1 MMAEPVPEVMSMNA
15 DKRDPFYSIVVP
27 VYNSEHTLL
36 ELYERTVRV
45 MEAMGESFEMVLVE
59 DCGTDRSWQVLQAIA
74 QRDERVSAIQLL
86 RNYGQASATMCGLR
100 YSVGQIVV
108 TLDDDLQNPPEEI
121 PILVRALEN
130 DPELDVVIGIPRE
143 KQHAFWRRLGSEIVN
158 AINSFAVKKDRS
170 LKFSGFRAMRR
181 IVVDRLVE
189 LNVPQPAIGVL
200 LCSITPRIANI
211 AVRHEPRSTGRS
223 GYTIAKILGLTL
235 SNFLTFS
242 DFPLRFLAMVGVVG
256 ILASLAYGIALVVR
270 FVMGG
275 IGVPGWM
282 TIALL
287 LIAMSGFSFFAFGL
301 IGEYLLRILQS
312 AQNTPQ
318 YVVRQQIEGE
328 SREDRQ
334 EPVAAAV
341 TPMVSNESNGQTTES
356 GTDGKP

>member
-1 MMAEPVPEVMSMNA
+1 MSMNT
-15 DKRDPFYSIVVP
+15 DKRDPIHSIVVP

-36 ELYERTVRV
+36 ELYERIVRV
-45 MEAMGESFEMVLVE
+45 MEAMGQSFEMVFVE
-59 DCGTDRSWQVLQAIA
+59 DCGADRSWQVLQAIA

-86 RNYGQASATMCGLR
+86 RNYGQASATLCGLR
-100 YSVGQIVV
+100 YAVGQIVV

-121 PILVRALEN
+121 PLLVRALEN
-130 DPELDVVIGIPRE
+130 DPALDVVIGIPRE

-256 ILASLAYGIALVVR
+256 ILASLAYGIVLIVR
-270 FVMGG
+270 FAMGG
-275 IGVPGWM
+275 ISVPGWT

-318 YVVRQQIEGE
+318 YVVRQQIEGQAGE
-328 SREDRQ
+328 DAGQPTSSISDGRPTGWSHSRVGEADTHR
-334 EPVAAAV
+334 
-341 TPMVSNESNGQTTES
+341 GL
-356 GTDGKP
+356 

>member
-1 MMAEPVPEVMSMNA
+1 MST
-15 DKRDPFYSIVVP
+15 DRSDVCFSIVVP
-27 VYNSEHTLL
+27 VYNSEQTLPQ
-36 ELYERTVRV
+36 LYERLVQV
-45 MEAMGESFEMVLVE
+45 MKGMGASFELVFVE

-74 QRDERVSAIQLL
+74 QEDKRVRVIQLL

-100 YSVGQIVV
+100 YSVGRIVI
-108 TLDDDLQNPPEEI
+108 TIDDDLQNPPEEI
-121 PILVRALEN
+121 PILARSLEN

-158 AINSFAVKKDRS
+158 SINSLAVKKDRS

-189 LNVPQPAIGVL
+189 LNVPQPAISVL
-200 LCSITPRIANI
+200 LCSITPRITNI
-211 AVRHEPRSTGRS
+211 TVRHEPRAVGQS
-223 GYTIAKILGLTL
+223 GYTLAKILGLTL

-242 DFPLRFLAMVGVVG
+242 DFPLRFLAMVGIVG
-256 ILASLAYGIALVVR
+256 ILASTVYGIALIVR

-282 TIALL
+282 TLALL

-318 YVVRQQIEGE
+318 YVVRQQIKGQA
-328 SREDRQ
+328 REDEQ
-334 EPVAAAV
+334 EPVSSVADERP
-341 TPMVSNESNGQTTES
+341 TNWSNSHACESDTHRGL
-356 GTDGKP
+356 

>member
-1 MMAEPVPEVMSMNA
+1 MSVDRAEVS
-15 DKRDPFYSIVVP
+15 YSIVIP
-27 VYNSEHTLL
+27 VYNSEQTLP
-36 ELYERTVRV
+36 ELHERIVQV
-45 MEAMGESFEMVLVE
+45 MEVMGARFEIVFVE
-59 DCGTDRSWQVLQAIA
+59 DCSADRSWQVLQAIA
-74 QRDERVSAIQLL
+74 GSDERVRAIQLL

-100 YSVGQIVV
+100 HSVGQVAI

-121 PILVRALEN
+121 PVLVNALEN
-130 DPELDVVIGIPRE
+130 DPELDVVIGIPGE
-143 KQHAFWRRLGSEIVN
+143 KQHAFWRNVGSNVVN
-158 AINSFAVKKDRS
+158 LINSFAIKKDRS

-200 LCSITPRIANI
+200 LCSITPRITNVT
-211 AVRHEPRSTGRS
+211 VRHEPRSAGQS

-256 ILASLAYGIALVVR
+256 IVASLVYGLVLIVR
-270 FVMGG
+270 FFMGG
-275 IGVPGWM
+275 IGVPGWT

-318 YVVRQQIEGE
+318 YVVRQRIEGQ
-328 SREDRQ
+328 SREDGQ
-334 EPVAAAV
+334 EPTAVADA
-341 TPMVSNESNGQTTES
+341 MVSKMSNNRATES
-356 GTDGKP
+356 GTDGES

>member
-1 MMAEPVPEVMSMNA
+1 MSVDRSEVS
-15 DKRDPFYSIVVP
+15 YSIVIP
-27 VYNSEHTLL
+27 VYNSEQTLP
-36 ELYERTVRV
+36 ELHERIVQV
-45 MEAMGESFEMVLVE
+45 MEAMGARFEIVFVE
-59 DCGTDRSWQVLQAIA
+59 DCSADRSWQVLQAIA
-74 QRDERVSAIQLL
+74 GSDERVRAIQLL

-100 YSVGQIVV
+100 HSVGQIAI

-121 PILVRALEN
+121 PVLVNALEN
-130 DPELDVVIGIPRE
+130 DPELDVVIGIPGE
-143 KQHAFWRRLGSEIVN
+143 KQHAFWRNVGSEVVN
-158 AINSFAVKKDRS
+158 VINSFAIKKDRS

-200 LCSITPRIANI
+200 LCSITPRITN
-211 AVRHEPRSTGRS
+211 VTVQHEPRSTGRS

-242 DFPLRFLAMVGVVG
+242 DFPLRFLALVGLFG
-256 ILASLAYGIALVVR
+256 IVASLAYGLLLIVR
-270 FVMGG
+270 FFMGG
-275 IGVPGWM
+275 IGVPGWT

-318 YVVRQQIEGE
+318 YVVRQRIEGK
-328 SREDRQ
+328 SRKDDQ
-334 EPVAAAV
+334 EPVDTGVA
-341 TPMVSNESNGQTTES
+341 PLISSRSNGRATES
-356 GTDGKP
+356 STDGKP

>member
-1 MMAEPVPEVMSMNA
+1 MNT
-15 DKRDPFYSIVVP
+15 DRGDPIYSIVVP
-27 VYNSEHTLL
+27 VYNSEHSLL
-36 ELYERTVRV
+36 QLYERIVRV
-45 MEAMGESFEMVLVE
+45 MEAMGETFEMVLVE
-59 DCGTDRSWQVLQAIA
+59 DCSKDRSWQVLQAIA
-74 QRDERVSAIQLL
+74 QKDERIRAIQLL

-100 YSVGQIVV
+100 HSVGQIVI

-121 PILVRALEN
+121 TVLAGALES

-158 AINSFAVKKDRS
+158 SMNSFAVKKDRS

-200 LCSITPRIANI
+200 LCSITPRITNI
-211 AVRHEPRSTGRS
+211 TVRHEPRSTGQS

-242 DFPLRFLAMVGVVG
+242 DFPLRFLAMVGVFG
-256 ILASLAYGIALVVR
+256 ILASTAYGIALVVR

-282 TIALL
+282 TLALL

-301 IGEYLLRILQS
+301 IGEYLLRILQA

-318 YVVRQQIEGE
+318 YVVRQQIEGQD
-328 SREDRQ
+328 REDER
-334 EPVAAAV
+334 EPVSSVADERPANW
-341 TPMVSNESNGQTTES
+341 SNSRACESDTHRGH
-356 GTDGKP
+356 

>member
-1 MMAEPVPEVMSMNA
+1 MSA
-15 DKRDPFYSIVVP
+15 HGSDVLFSIVVP
-27 VYNSEHTLL
+27 VYNSEQTLPL
-36 ELYERTVRV
+36 LYERIARV
-45 MEAMGESFEMVLVE
+45 MEGMGASFELVFVE

-74 QRDERVSAIQLL
+74 QKDDRVRAIQLL
-86 RNYGQASATMCGLR
+86 RNYGQASATICGLR
-100 YSVGQIVV
+100 HSVGQIVV

-121 PILVRALEN
+121 TVLAGALEN

-143 KQHAFWRRLGSEIVN
+143 KQHAFWRRLGSELVN
-158 AINSFAVKKDRS
+158 SINSFAIKKDRS

-200 LCSITPRIANI
+200 LCSITPRITNI
-211 AVRHEPRSTGRS
+211 AVRHDPRSTGRS

-256 ILASLAYGIALVVR
+256 ILASLAYGLALVVR
-270 FVMGG
+270 FLTGG
-275 IGVPGWM
+275 ISVPGWM
-282 TIALL
+282 TLALL

-318 YVVRQQIEGE
+318 YVVRQQIEGQV
-328 SREDRQ
+328 REDEQ
-334 EPVAAAV
+334 EPTSSVADEGPTTRSINRAC
-341 TPMVSNESNGQTTES
+341 ESDRHREV
-356 GTDGKP
+356 